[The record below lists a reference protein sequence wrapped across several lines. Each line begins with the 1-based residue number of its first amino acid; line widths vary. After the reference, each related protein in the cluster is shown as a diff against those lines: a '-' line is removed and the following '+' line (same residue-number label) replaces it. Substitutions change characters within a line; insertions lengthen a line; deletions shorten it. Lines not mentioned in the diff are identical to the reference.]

1 MDVARDKLRRAV
13 TFVLERKDTE
23 YQDLMA
29 GRLCEMETAVFV
41 SYLMLRDSLIDK
53 SREALAERYVLD
65 VIPTV
70 GLHHEVVT
78 SGDTS
83 LIDRQREILAM

>member
-1 MDVARDKLRRAV
+1 MA
-13 TFVLERKDTE
+13 FVLGRKDTE

-29 GRLCEMETAVFV
+29 WRLCEMETAVFV
-41 SYLMLRDSLIDK
+41 SYLMLRDALADK
-53 SREALAERYVLD
+53 GREALAERYVLD
-65 VIPTV
+65 VIPSV
-70 GLHHEVVT
+70 DLHHEVVT